1 MTWSTDIKTAPHG
14 RYVVK
19 QRREGVD
26 QRVFVPERVILTTK
40 CGKVTLSHYLPE
52 EKRWLMLGHG
62 EAPVAWMAWP
72 EPFNLPETANELL
85 GGLPVPATEVNVE
98 RTGRNHAYTTTGMD
112 GTPHRSGVT
121 GGESAAPNPHLPSGA
136 AACSADTAGTE
147 SPPSVS
153 ADHSSEVAI

>member
-1 MTWSTDIKTAPHG
+1 MSALAGWSTDIKAAPHG

-62 EAPVAWMAWP
+62 EAPVAWMPWP
-72 EPFNLPETANELL
+72 EPYSAVLPDPHLSVGSNGDPSIPSPEA
-85 GGLPVPATEVNVE
+85 GGAK
-98 RTGRNHAYTTTGMD
+98 MD
-112 GTPHRSGVT
+112 D
-121 GGESAAPNPHLPSGA
+121 APNRQPDWVAQASVVYANSGQA
-136 AACSADTAGTE
+136 VPFSRADGG
-147 SPPSVS
+147 
-153 ADHSSEVAI
+153 ADITMKHQDIRT